1 MCGIVGFIDF
11 NKKSSKEILTKMSD
25 MLMHRGPDSANYFFE
40 DNEDFQIGLGH
51 RRLSIIDLQAAAN
64 QPMFFKDWVIV
75 FNGEI
80 YNFAEIRT
88 QLEEKGR
95 LFSTKSDTEVILQ
108 SFDEWGEKAVNRFI
122 GMFAFI
128 LYNRT
133 QNKIFTI
140 RDRTGIKPLHIYQND
155 EILMWASEIKSF
167 HEHPAFT
174 KTLDMESVKSF
185 IQLGYV
191 PSPRSIFKNVTKQKP
206 GTIRSYDIEKREWSE
221 TEYWNVNDYY
231 RQPESKLTYP
241 EAKSQ
246 LKDLLVSACNYR
258 MVADVPVGVF
268 LSGGYDSALVSSV
281 LQSGSSQKIKTYTIG
296 VHDAELNE
304 AQFAKEISGILGT
317 DHTEIYLSENEMFE
331 QLEDFAFYFDEPF
344 GDSSA
349 IPTMLVS
356 KAAKQEVTVAL
367 SADGGDELFAGYNR
381 YDHLPRLALLKKLS
395 KIPFVKKVLPQ
406 FIRDPYNR
414 ERISDL
420 LKSPDAVT
428 LAKTLNNPYYKDEI
442 NNLFRR
448 SYRDSQQ
455 VTVPKN
461 KLADSLKDML
471 AYDYETY
478 LLNDILVK
486 VDRATMRYSL
496 EGREPLLDHRLVEF
510 AANLPNDFKIRNG
523 VKKYILKDI
532 VHEYL
537 PKEMMERPKMG
548 FAAPVDSWLKN
559 NLKDKL
565 NYYLSETYI
574 NQQNIFSYEGVQKIK
589 DDFLQNKNKYA
600 LKLWYILVFQ
610 MWYDKWMKV

>member
-1 MCGIVGFIDF
+1 MCGITGFIDF
-11 NKKSSKEILTKMSD
+11 SKRSSTDILRKMTD
-25 MLMHRGPDSANYFFE
+25 VIQHRGPDSGDYFFE
-40 DNEDFQIGLGH
+40 EHDGFQIGLGH
-51 RRLSIIDLQAAAN
+51 RRLSIIDLHAAAN

-88 QLEEKGR
+88 ELEKKGR
-95 LFSTKSDTEVILQ
+95 LFSTNSDTEVILQ
-108 SFDEWGEKAVNRFI
+108 SFDEWGEKGVEKFI

-128 LYNRT
+128 LYDRR
-133 QNKIFTI
+133 NKKVYTV
-140 RDRTGIKPLHIYQND
+140 RDRTGIKPLHIYQSEN
-155 EILMWASEIKSF
+155 ILMWASELKCF
-167 HEHPAFT
+167 HQHPAF
-174 KTLDMESVKSF
+174 KKELNIESVKSF

-191 PSPRSIFKNVTKQKP
+191 PSPDSIFKNVKKQKP
-206 GTIRSYDIEKREWSE
+206 GTIIQYLLEKQQSFE
-221 TEYWNVNDYY
+221 TEYWNVNTYY
-231 RQPESKLTYP
+231 SKVERKIEY
-241 EAKSQ
+241 EDAKSE
-246 LKDLLVSACNYR
+246 LKDLLVSACQYR

-281 LQSGSSQKIKTYTIG
+281 LQSGSKEKIKTFTIG
-296 VHDAELNE
+296 VDDPGLNE
-304 AQFAKEISGILGT
+304 ARFAKEISGILGT

-395 KIPFVKKVLPQ
+395 KIPFAKQVLPQ

-420 LKSPDAVT
+420 LRSPDAIT

-442 NNLFRR
+442 NNLFQ
-448 SYRDSQQ
+448 STFPDSQELM
-455 VTVPKN
+455 VPQN
-461 KLADSLKDML
+461 KIADSLKSML

-510 AANLPNDFKIRNG
+510 AANLPNDFKIKNG

-532 VHEYL
+532 VHEYI

-548 FAAPVDSWLKN
+548 FAAPVDTWLRTNMKE
-559 NLKDKL
+559 KL
-565 NYYLSETYI
+565 QYYLSETFI
-574 NQQNIFSYEGVQKIK
+574 KEQNIFQYSAIKKIK
-589 DDFLQNKNKYA
+589 DDFLEKRNKYA

-610 MWYDKWMKV
+610 MWYDKWMKA

>member
-1 MCGIVGFIDF
+1 MCGLAGFIDF
-11 NKKSSKEILTKMSD
+11 RKRSSAEILTKMTD
-25 MLMHRGPDSANYFFE
+25 VITHRGPDSGNGFFE
-40 DNEDFQIGLGH
+40 EHESFQIGLGH
-51 RRLSIIDLQAAAN
+51 RRLSIIDLHEAAN
-64 QPMFFKDWVIV
+64 QPMFFKDWIII

-80 YNFAEIRT
+80 YNFSEIKAELEGLGRFFTT
-88 QLEEKGR
+88 Q
-95 LFSTKSDTEVILQ
+95 SDTEVIVQ
-108 SFDEWGEKAVNRFI
+108 AFDEWGETAVNRFI

-133 QNKIFTI
+133 QNKVFTV

-167 HEHPAFT
+167 HEHPAF
-174 KTLDMESVKSF
+174 KKILDMESVKSF

-191 PSPRSIFKNVTKQKP
+191 PSPHSIFKNITKQKP
-206 GTIRSYDIEKREWSE
+206 GTILHYDIGNRDWKE

-231 RQPESKLTYP
+231 LQPESKLTYP

-281 LQSGSSQKIKTYTIG
+281 LQSGSSNKIKTFTIG
-296 VHDAELNE
+296 VNDPAINE
-304 AQFAKEISGILGT
+304 AQFAKEISERLGT
-317 DHTEIYLSENEMFE
+317 EHTEIYLSESEMFD

-356 KAAKQEVTVAL
+356 QVARQHVTVAL

-381 YDHLPRLALLKKLS
+381 YAHLSRLEKIKKLS
-395 KIPFVKKVLPQ
+395 KLPFTKSLLPKL
-406 FIRDPYNR
+406 ITDPYQR
-414 ERISDL
+414 ERILSL
-420 LKSPDAVT
+420 LQRPTAVT
-428 LAKTLNNPYYKDEI
+428 LAQTLNNPYYKEEI
-442 NNLFRR
+442 NNLFLYDIEDTIH
-448 SYRDSQQ
+448 SSNDEKISGG
-455 VTVPKN
+455 
-461 KLADSLKDML
+461 LKTML

-486 VDRATMRYSL
+486 VDRSTMRYSL

-510 AANLPNDFKIRNG
+510 AANLPDDFKIKDG
-523 VKKYILKDI
+523 VSKYILKDI

-548 FAAPVDSWLKN
+548 FAAPVDTWLRTNMKE
-559 NLKDKL
+559 KL
-565 NYYLSETYI
+565 QYYLSDTFIKE
-574 NQQNIFSYEGVQKIK
+574 QNIFQYSAIKKIK
-589 DDFLQNKNKYA
+589 DDFLEKRNKYA

-610 MWYDKWMKV
+610 MWYDKWMKA

>member
-1 MCGIVGFIDF
+1 MCGLAGFIDF
-11 NKKSSKEILTKMSD
+11 RKRSSAEILTRMTD
-25 MLMHRGPDSANYFFE
+25 VITHRGPDSGNGFFE
-40 DNEDFQIGLGH
+40 EHESFQIGLGH
-51 RRLSIIDLQAAAN
+51 RRLSIIDLHEAAN
-64 QPMFFKDWVIV
+64 QPMFFKDWIII

-80 YNFAEIRT
+80 YNFSEIKAELEGLGRFFTT
-88 QLEEKGR
+88 Q
-95 LFSTKSDTEVILQ
+95 SDTEVIVQ
-108 SFDEWGEKAVNRFI
+108 AFDEWGETAVNRFI

-140 RDRTGIKPLHIYQND
+140 RDRTGIKPFHIYQND

-167 HEHPAFT
+167 HQHPGFT
-174 KTLDMESVKSF
+174 KILDMESVKSY

-191 PSPRSIFKNVTKQKP
+191 PSPHCIFKNVTKQKP
-206 GTIRSYDIEKREWSE
+206 GTIVTFDILKRKSTE
-221 TEYWNVNDYY
+221 TEYWNVNDFYC
-231 RQPESKLTYP
+231 QPESKLTYP

-281 LQSGSSQKIKTYTIG
+281 LQSGSSNKIKTFTIG
-296 VHDAELNE
+296 VNDPAINE
-304 AQFAKEISGILGT
+304 AQFAKEISERLGT
-317 DHTEIYLSENEMFE
+317 EHTEVYLSESEMFD

-356 KAAKQEVTVAL
+356 KVARQHVTVAL

-381 YDHLPRLALLKKLS
+381 YAHLSRLEKIKKLS
-395 KIPFVKKVLPQ
+395 KLPFAKNLLPKL
-406 FIRDPYNR
+406 ISDPYQR
-414 ERISDL
+414 ERIASL
-420 LKSPDAVT
+420 LQRPNAIT
-428 LAKTLNNPYYKDEI
+428 LAKTLNNPYYEQEVD
-442 NNLFRR
+442 NLFL
-448 SYRDSQQ
+448 SDIEDTADDNV
-455 VTVPKN
+455 VTFS
-461 KLADSLKDML
+461 DGLKSML

-486 VDRATMRYSL
+486 VDRSTMRYSL

-510 AANLPNDFKIRNG
+510 AANLPDDFKIKDG
-523 VKKYILKDI
+523 VNKYILKDI
-532 VHEYL
+532 VHDFL

-548 FAAPVDSWLKN
+548 FAAPVDTWLRT
-559 NLKDKL
+559 NLKDQL
-565 NYYLSETYI
+565 NFYLSETYI
-574 NQQNIFSYEGVQKIK
+574 KEQNIFAYTAVSKIK
-589 DDFLQNKNKYA
+589 NDFVENRNKYA

-610 MWYDKWMKV
+610 MWYDKWMKA